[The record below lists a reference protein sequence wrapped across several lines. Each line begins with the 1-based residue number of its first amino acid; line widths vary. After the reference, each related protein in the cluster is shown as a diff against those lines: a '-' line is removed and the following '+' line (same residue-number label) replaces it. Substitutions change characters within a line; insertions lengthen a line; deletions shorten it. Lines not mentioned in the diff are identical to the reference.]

1 MELRFGKQIR
11 GSVAVTVLAVVL
23 TPGCVSTESFLAT
36 KDEPP
41 RGAVCIVTGIW
52 NNEVA
57 FVPDPTHNGQMTPGL
72 VGRVYLFGPS
82 MDFPQAAE
90 GDLVVD
96 LYDETHE
103 PMGGQTLPLEV
114 WHIDKETLQRLLRR
128 DRIGWGYTV
137 FLPWGTYKPTINH
150 IGLKTRFEPVCGTKL
165 YDESSLSLHRTGIT
179 EQNGQAL
186 LSQPAGAKPIQAGG
200 Q

>member
-1 MELRFGKQIR
+1 MELRFAKLIR
-11 GSVAVTVLAVVL
+11 RSVAVPILAL
-23 TPGCVSTESFLAT
+23 ALASGCVSTESFLGS

-41 RGAVCIVTGIW
+41 TGPVCLVTGIW

-82 MDFPQAAE
+82 MDFPRAAE

-96 LYDETHE
+96 LYDETHV
-103 PMGGQTLPLEV
+103 PMAGQKLPLEE
-114 WHIDKETLQRLLRR
+114 WRIDKDTLQRLLRR

-137 FLPWGTYKPTINH
+137 FLPWGTFKREIGQ
-150 IGLKTRFEPVCGTKL
+150 IGLKMRFEPVHGTPL
-165 YDESSLSLHRTGIT
+165 YEESSLTLHKTGIT
-179 EQNGQAL
+179 QQNGQAL
-186 LSQPAGAKPIQAGG
+186 LGHPAGAKPNQMAIH
-200 Q
+200 